1 MAVGPGEEEEE
12 EGGGRQDE
20 SQPGEPPWT
29 VVASEGDEEG
39 RIEAGS
45 EERTLLYS
53 CLVYYAP

>member
-1 MAVGPGEEEEE
+1 MAVEPGEREE
-12 EGGGRQDE
+12 EGGGRRDE
-20 SQPGEPPWT
+20 SQPGELPWT

-45 EERTLLYS
+45 EEKISLYS

>member
-1 MAVGPGEEEEE
+1 MAVGPGEGE

-20 SQPGEPPWT
+20 SQRGEPPWT

-45 EERTLLYS
+45 EEMTSLYL